1 MNLEFMK
8 LFMEVHQILLVA
20 NPSALLLAFALM
32 LEALGK
38 LDDANK
44 LREALAAVVEEGTI
58 VTPDIG
64 GSASTDEF
72 TAAII
77 RKLG

>member
-1 MNLEFMK
+1 MIKVDGEFK
-8 LFMEVHQILLVA
+8 SIKFDENFKSTDILID
-20 NPSALLLAFALM
+20 
-32 LEALGK
+32 GG
-38 LDDANK
+38 
-44 LREALAAVVEEGTI
+44 AAVVEEGTI

>member
-1 MNLEFMK
+1 
-8 LFMEVHQILLVA
+8 
-20 NPSALLLAFALM
+20 M

-64 GSASTDEF
+64 CSASTDEF

>member
-1 MNLEFMK
+1 MDGENYMNK
-8 LFMEVHQILLVA
+8 KIIQIMLA
-20 NPSALLLAFALM
+20 ILLAFALM